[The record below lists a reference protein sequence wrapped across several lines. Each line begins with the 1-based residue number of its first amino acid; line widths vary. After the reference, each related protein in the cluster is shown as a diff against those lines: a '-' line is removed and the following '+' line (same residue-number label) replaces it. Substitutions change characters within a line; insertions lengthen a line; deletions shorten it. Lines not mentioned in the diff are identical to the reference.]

1 MYFGDNAAPADVNGD
16 DAVDFVEVEVLE
28 GPDGDIHTRDYS
40 GVFVT
45 LLNTTPAG
53 PPRCVR

>member
-16 DAVDFVEVEVLE
+16 GAVDFVEVELYE
-28 GPDGDIHTRDYS
+28 GPDGVNYTEDDF

-45 LLNTTPAG
+45 LLNTTPSRS
-53 PPRCVR
+53 PRCVR